1 MLPLVKVLVSL
12 KINKEHGKVIKVLQ
26 IHCKP
31 ENCGLLT
38 VMYMKVSLITGCLMD
53 KESFL

>member
-12 KINKEHGKVIKVLQ
+12 KINKEHGKVIKVLK

-38 VMYMKVSLITGCLMD
+38 VMYMKVSLITGCLTD